1 MPGPTRSTSTL
12 RVMDYG
18 DDVNRWLNAN
28 QGKFDITRVLWREAN
43 HYDHLHVDLDPDH
56 SGTPPCA

>member
-1 MPGPTRSTSTL
+1 
-12 RVMDYG
+12 MDYG